1 MLKLSKSTKS
11 NASFTLI
18 ELLVVIA
25 IIGIL
30 VSLLLPSLSKA
41 RQKSRLSV
49 CTSNLKQISLA
60 INMYAED
67 NDDYVVSSHNVENG
81 VASWDDKLGVYG
93 FDGRTLAESAFSS
106 EASNKSGIYA
116 CPSTKFTI
124 SNENRTLRSYSLNYG
139 KPGNSNGKFRGLMN
153 LDWSMQLSSINEP
166 SQSIMLTE
174 NHNGANHLSVGNHA
188 QTNNNFIKD
197 KYDQPDFW
205 AHDIAKLNFGLV
217 DGSVRYM
224 SLQYTYQGQ
233 GDARANAN
241 QIGTMWDCQD

>member
-1 MLKLSKSTKS
+1 MVDLTQSSKNNS
-11 NASFTLI
+11 NFTLI

-25 IIGIL
+25 IMGIL

-41 RQKSRLSV
+41 REKSRLSV
-49 CTSNLKQISLA
+49 CTSNLKQINLA

-67 NDDYVVSSHNVENG
+67 NDDYVVSSHDVENG

-93 FDGRTLAESAFSS
+93 FDGRTLAESAFAS
-106 EASNKSGIYA
+106 EASDNSGIYA
-116 CPSTKFTI
+116 CPSTKVTV
-124 SNENRTLRSYSLNYG
+124 SNDNRTLRSYSLNYG

-153 LDWSMQLSSINEP
+153 LGWSMQFSDINEP

-174 NHNGANHLSVGNHA
+174 NHNGSNHLSVANHS

-197 KYDQPDFW
+197 KYEQDNFW

-224 SLQYTYQGQ
+224 SLQATYRGQ
-233 GDARANAN
+233 GDASANAN